1 MADYKEQY
9 DAFIRTLQSIFMM
22 DHEEL
27 DFGIYRI
34 MNYKRD
40 EINNFLK
47 NCLLEQ
53 VDDIL
58 SKTVDNEQLEKEKE
72 LEDKITAFINQG
84 LTPDI
89 IDTLSPIIQLRE
101 DLKQYR
107 SITELKSDVFSALVT
122 FFSRYYNGGDFI
134 SQRRYKSNDTYAI
147 PYNGEEV
154 KLYWANE
161 DQYYIKSSEH
171 FKRYSFNIANGKTV
185 NFILSDA
192 DMQMNN
198 DKNEGKKVR
207 RFVLREENPVEN
219 KGNELN
225 IYFDY
230 KLYPSRTLQKTL
242 NDTTFNTLR
251 DIISQDYSITY

>member
-1 MADYKEQY
+1 MTDYKEQY
-9 DAFIRTLQSIFMM
+9 NVFIETLQSIFMM

-40 EINNFLK
+40 EINDFLK
-47 NCLLEQ
+47 NKLLAQ

-58 SKTVDNEQLEKEKE
+58 SANVGSEQVQKESE
-72 LEDKITAFINQG
+72 LQQRIES
-84 LTPDI
+84 LTRMNIPLQTIETLPDV
-89 IDTLSPIIQLRE
+89 IQLRE
-101 DLKQYR
+101 ELKQFR
-107 SITELKSDVFSALVT
+107 SITELKADVFSALVT
-122 FFSRYYNGGDFI
+122 FFSRYYNSGDFI
-134 SQRRYKSNDTYAI
+134 SQRRYKSDDTYAI

-161 DQYYIKSSEH
+161 DQYYVKSSEH
-171 FKRYSFNIANGKTV
+171 FKQYSFNIRGGKTV

-207 RFVLREENPVEN
+207 RFVGAPGFFR
-219 KGNELN
+219 G
-225 IYFDY
+225 
-230 KLYPSRTLQKTL
+230 
-242 NDTTFNTLR
+242 
-251 DIISQDYSITY
+251 